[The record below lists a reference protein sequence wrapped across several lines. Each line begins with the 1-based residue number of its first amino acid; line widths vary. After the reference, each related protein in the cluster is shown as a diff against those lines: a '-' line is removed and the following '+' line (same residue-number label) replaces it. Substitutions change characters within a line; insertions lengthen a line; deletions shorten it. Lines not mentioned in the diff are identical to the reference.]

1 MNNRKVLIISIALLL
16 LTLSVGLGVFQFNK
30 QKRDEVNLESKD
42 SSFETVKKQ
51 VKTLQKKYKNS
62 KLAVYWYELKFDKIE
77 ELFLKETNKKMR
89 VEHLQ
94 NLIYLHSLGD
104 NYQLKDPV
112 SFHQMLNR
120 VGQKILMGNDI
131 IFIEARLFL
140 NLVNQLESTSAEIF
154 DMLKELRKKNPE
166 ERIQEMLFESFVLAH
181 NVEYVFK
188 TNHIK
193 RLQTE
198 MHTQQDLVLL
208 GKYRDQQVKKE
219 ITQIVFDFSLKATPL
234 QQALILKY
242 LIHHPNDFRGD
253 LRSLINQVAKNKDEF
268 SYDALLSAIQRL
280 GLQGVYKSEIEGI
293 ESRAQSVFIKQLAKE
308 ALATIQFVGE
318 Q

>member
-30 QKRDEVNLESKD
+30 QKKDEVNLNSKD

-51 VKTLQKKYKNS
+51 VKTIQQKYKNS

-77 ELFLKETNKKMR
+77 ELFLKEANKKMR

-104 NYQLKDPV
+104 NSQLKDPA
-112 SFHQMLNR
+112 SFHQMLSR
-120 VGQKILMGNDI
+120 VGQKILMGKDVI
-131 IFIEARLFL
+131 YIEARLFL

-166 ERIQEMLFESFVLAH
+166 ERIQEMLFESFVLAP

-188 TNHIK
+188 SNHIK
-193 RLQTE
+193 RLQIE

-208 GKYRDQQVKKE
+208 GKYRDQRARKE
-219 ITQIVFDFSLKATPL
+219 VTQIVFDFSLKATPL

-242 LIHHPNDFRGD
+242 LIHHQKDFRGD
-253 LRSLINQVAKNKDEF
+253 LRPLINRVAKNKDEF

-280 GLQGVYKSEIEGI
+280 GLQGVYKAEIEGI
-293 ESRAQSVFIKQLAKE
+293 ESQAQSVFIKQLAKE